1 MCLNNLKDKL
11 YRDMVCLRLLFMK
24 RIVVI
29 LEKLEVYYG
38 LMIYSVDFFFVG
50 ISWNRIDGDTRVRVG
65 E

>member
-1 MCLNNLKDKL
+1 MRLNNLKDKL

-50 ISWNRIDGDTRVRVG
+50 ISWNRIDGDMRVRVG